1 MALFSG
7 CCKAEEDGYNAKDT
21 EKPLAIVE
29 DEPTCPVSGKSS
41 GSSGCPFAGI
51 IKATAPVVAPKCR
64 AIIDDFYPR
73 LFKQNPETKA
83 FFNSAN
89 QFAEPPKQRLALTNA
104 VIAYASNIEDLT
116 PVLPAV
122 ELIANKHVG
131 ITVQPDHYGIVHKN
145 LMESIGAVLG
155 DVVTEEIGNG
165 WSEAVLA
172 LAKIMIARE
181 EELYTMAEERRGG
194 WRGVKEFKVINKRQ
208 VANACMEFTFEP
220 VDGKGPIDFT
230 TGQFLTLHLKGHTP
244 RHYTVTNKPGESFLQ
259 CCIKKIDKGQVSNAM
274 HELEIGTT
282 VNLAP
287 PFGVFMLKERPAVL
301 ISAGIGATPMKSF
314 IETSPEKIKL
324 ALHVDRDVESQP
336 FVKEF
341 SAVPTHFHYTAKSG
355 RPAPKD
361 LIDGVLKPYLA
372 ECDFFLCGPGAFLS
386 DMKQA
391 LTDAGAQGVYVDVFG
406 PELA

>member
-1 MALFSG
+1 MS
-7 CCKAEEDGYNAKDT
+7 GYNDGA
-21 EKPLAIVE
+21 
-29 DEPTCPVSGKSS
+29 TCPVSGNS
-41 GSSGCPFAGI
+41 GESAGCPFADI

-73 LFKQNPETKA
+73 LFEQNPETKA
-83 FFNSAN
+83 FFNQAN
-89 QFAEPPKQRLALTNA
+89 QFAEPPKQRMALTNA
-104 VIAYASNIEDLT
+104 VIAYASNIDDLT

-131 ITVQPDHYGIVHKN
+131 LTVQPDHYGIVHKN
-145 LMESIGAVLG
+145 LMESIGHVLG
-155 DVVTEEIGNG
+155 DVVTEEIGKG
-165 WSEAVLA
+165 WSDAVLA
-172 LAKIMIARE
+172 LAKIMSARE
-181 EELYTMAEERRGG
+181 EELYKMAEARTGG
-194 WRGVKEFKVINKRQ
+194 WRGVKEFKVVDKRK
-208 VANACMEFTFEP
+208 VANACMEFTFEA
-220 VDGKGPIDFT
+220 VEGKGPIDFT
-230 TGQFLTLHLKGHTP
+230 TGQFLTLHLKGATP

-259 CCIKKIDKGQVSNAM
+259 CCIKKIDKGHVSNAM
-274 HELEIGTT
+274 HEIEIGTI

-341 SAVPTHFHYTAKSG
+341 SNVPTHFHYTAQSG

-361 LIDGVLKPYLA
+361 FIDGVLKPHLA
-372 ECDFFLCGPGAFLS
+372 ECDFFLCGPGPFLS
-386 DMKQA
+386 DMKKA
-391 LTDAGAQGVYVDVFG
+391 LTEAGAQGVYVDVFG